1 MIARRGMIVGRV
13 AGTRT
18 RNGRARVFTAIVL
31 ALGAAAAVCTQGAPG
46 SAVSTVDVYFLQ
58 GEQAVV
64 VPRDGSD
71 AEAAVRRLLGGP
83 TAEEMARGI
92 RSQVPPGVPVRS
104 VTVSRGVATIDLG
117 EKFASGRRADSLS
130 ARLAQLVLTVT
141 AAPGVKS
148 ARVLVKGGVPLGLF
162 PGVDLT
168 KPATA
173 ESIAAPQGPTPV
185 APPPPT
191 GPPTAPTLEVE
202 RKLAD
207 LGYLDP
213 AEVDGGRNQ
222 ATFNAVMAFQKWEG
236 LTRDGVAG
244 PQTSAALAT
253 AIRPTPRTKGAAG
266 TRVEV
271 LLDRQLTLSIVD
283 NEVARVL
290 HISSGKPG
298 YETPTGSYRI
308 ERKYTKDW
316 SVPYDV
322 WLPWASYFVGGVAFH
337 EYPEIPPVAAS
348 HGCVRVPPGDMKW
361 LYDRIP
367 VGTPVTV
374 LGSSQ

>member
-1 MIARRGMIVGRV
+1 VG
-13 AGTRT
+13 AQGAA
-18 RNGRARVFTAIVL
+18 GRA
-31 ALGAAAAVCTQGAPG
+31 AP
-46 SAVSTVDVYFLQ
+46 TVDVYFLQ

-64 VPRDGSD
+64 VKRDGSD
-71 AEAAVRRLLGGP
+71 AGAALQGLLAGP
-83 TAEEMARGI
+83 TAEEKAEGI
-92 RSQVPPGVPVRS
+92 RSQVPAGVPVRS
-104 VTVSRGVATIDLG
+104 VTVSRGVATVDLG

-130 ARLAQLVLTVT
+130 ARLAQLVLTAT
-141 AAPGVKS
+141 AVQGVRS

-168 KPATA
+168 RPATA

-185 APPPPT
+185 APPSSA
-191 GPPTAPTLEVE
+191 GPPTASALDIE

-213 AEVDGGRNQ
+213 AEVDGGRDQ

-236 LTRDGVAG
+236 LTRDGLAG

-253 AIRPTPRTKGAAG
+253 ATRPTPRTRGTAG

-271 LLDRQLTLSIVD
+271 LLDRQLTLFIVD
-283 NEVARVL
+283 NEVVRVL
-290 HISSGKPG
+290 HVSSGKPG
-298 YETPTGSYRI
+298 YATPTGSYRI
-308 ERKYTKDW
+308 ERQYTRDW
-316 SVPYDV
+316 SVPYSV

-337 EYPEIPPVAAS
+337 EYAEVPPVAAS

-374 LGSSQ
+374 LGSSA